1 MYAPSDK
8 KYAFKKLKYF
18 PSAPQLA
25 CEIHQIL
32 TYFFGGFRRLI
43 TENFSNNKKK

>member
-1 MYAPSDK
+1 MFFFEKNFFSNFIPKTKMYAPSDK

-32 TYFFGGFRRLI
+32 T
-43 TENFSNNKKK
+43 